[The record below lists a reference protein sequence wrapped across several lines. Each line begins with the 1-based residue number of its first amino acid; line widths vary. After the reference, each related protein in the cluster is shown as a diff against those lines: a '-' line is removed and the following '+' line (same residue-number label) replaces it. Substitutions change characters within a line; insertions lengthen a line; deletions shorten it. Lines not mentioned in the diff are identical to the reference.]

1 MKRKPTAKIDAKAP
15 APAASRAKAR
25 SPRVQ
30 DDAAD
35 SEVGELGDVA
45 GAERVIARPDG
56 HHWLSLDGRREFGP
70 FDSYEEALAD
80 MQADDEE
87 SAAEPGETLQEAEL
101 EIGIADWID
110 PDTGEPAE
118 GLSTP
123 RLQDE

>member
-35 SEVGELGDVA
+35 SEVGELG
-45 GAERVIARPDG
+45 IARPDG

>member
-1 MKRKPTAKIDAKAP
+1 MKRN
-15 APAASRAKAR
+15 
-25 SPRVQ
+25 PRPR
-30 DDAAD
+30 AD
-35 SEVGELGDVA
+35 SDSPSTVAARTMAGSNETSDDIDNRGE
-45 GAERVIARPDG
+45 RIIARPDG

-70 FDSYEEALAD
+70 FDSYDQALAD

-118 GLSTP
+118 GQSTP
-123 RLQDE
+123 HLQDE